1 MSILL
6 KIKFDPRRGGLTPY
20 DFFSL
25 ALRVDNWSVP
35 LLSVLESTDDHVY
48 TPLQEDVEWR
58 ADFDYDSSR
67 IRVHLLKNYS
77 TIIYIILASAD
88 ARNIPAAC
96 SIEGALNLNIPASF
110 NAESPRRINIPVAWN
125 TGAAL
130 KRNIP
135 AAYHIEAA
143 RQLNIPAAYNQ
154 KNIRSRNIPA
164 ACGISGAIGILI
176 PVSFRIGSLDSRNI
190 PAAAWIMGVAI
201 MPADA
206 VILPQH
212 AGPAASRVKGCT
224 TKLTMTGT
232 EWEELD

>member
-1 MSILL
+1 MPIIL

-20 DFFSL
+20 DFFSP
-25 ALRVDNWSVP
+25 ALRVDNWSPP
-35 LLSVLESTDDHVY
+35 LLSVLESTDNHVY

-58 ADFDYDSSR
+58 ADFDYDTSR
-67 IRVHLLKNYS
+67 LCVHLLKNYT

-88 ARNIPAAC
+88 ARNIPAGC
-96 SIEGALNLNIPASF
+96 SIEGALDLNIHASF
-110 NAESPRRINIPVAWN
+110 NAEALRRTNIPVSWN

-135 AAYHIEAA
+135 AAYHIESV

-164 ACGISGAIGILI
+164 ACGISGAITELI
-176 PVSFRIGSLDSRNI
+176 PVSFNLGSLDSRII
-190 PAAAWIMGVAI
+190 PATAWIMGVAI

-206 VILPQH
+206 VILPLH
-212 AGPAASRVKGCT
+212 AGPAASRVRAHT
-224 TKLTMTGT
+224 AELTLNTD